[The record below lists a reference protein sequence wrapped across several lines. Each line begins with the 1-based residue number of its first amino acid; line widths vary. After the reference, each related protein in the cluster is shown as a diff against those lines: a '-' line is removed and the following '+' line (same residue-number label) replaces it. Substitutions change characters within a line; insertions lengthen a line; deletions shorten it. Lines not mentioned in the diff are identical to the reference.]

1 MNTWT
6 EKPNTARRPAELPQ
20 TFAEWNLVLLAISP
34 RFPRRSVEY
43 LEAAIRA
50 AGGWVLQRG
59 DVSEQC
65 ADIDFEFPR
74 SLCIEIYSILL
85 GNDIELSGDAHVQL
99 TGLAHCTQH
108 ASGNVR
114 CEVARIHLSVYYGEG
129 AEVFLGGS
137 TPPRVQAA

>member
-1 MNTWT
+1 MNTLS
-6 EKPNTARRPAELPQ
+6 EKSSTARRPVELSKAL
-20 TFAEWNLVLLAISP
+20 AEWNLVLLAISP
-34 RFPRRSVEY
+34 RLPRCSVEY
-43 LEAAIRA
+43 LEGAIRE

-59 DVSEQC
+59 NVSEQC

-74 SLCIEIYSILL
+74 SLCLDIYSVLL

-108 ASGNVR
+108 ASGSAR

-129 AEVFLGGS
+129 AEVFLASS
-137 TPPRVQAA
+137 TRQSVQAA